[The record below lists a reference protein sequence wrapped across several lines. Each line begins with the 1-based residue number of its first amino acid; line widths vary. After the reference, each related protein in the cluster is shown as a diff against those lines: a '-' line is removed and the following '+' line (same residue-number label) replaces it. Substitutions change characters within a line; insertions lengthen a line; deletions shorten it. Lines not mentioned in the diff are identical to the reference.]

1 MSNSETNNTENNSIK
16 HITATV
22 IFEGSALNRD
32 EKIGGNILSIKKLK
46 IGNTVV
52 SFIGKPAIRHYLFE
66 TLRQAHGWKEAA
78 VKVDNK
84 VIQFDISKD
93 DILTSHELDAF
104 GYMYTISGQ
113 NSITRKA
120 PIGITK
126 AIGLNSYDGDISF
139 YANHDLVRRAQQQGL
154 NAAPNP
160 YNKEEH
166 VSFYKV
172 SFTIDAN
179 IFGQDEWIVDEKP
192 KYDNDNCELTIT
204 IQKPLE
210 TCLQN
215 VEIDDQDEEIGSYS
229 GKRYKKGDEKIIVDG
244 TEVRVST
251 SLMDKKTKKEKEETS
266 PLQFK
271 SAKKKNNITVIDYEE
286 EDGFYCF
293 NLSEEPKYNETQK
306 TLTLKLGA
314 QKAIKNLNKKSEDS
328 KDIYEYKQ
336 SGEEEKQNREPSA
349 ITVEPVGEKHKIIYK
364 LSDIEKKKRIKDILE
379 VIKDGMYAQS
389 SGEPNTLIPL
399 FLVAAAVKIPTP
411 IFHSYLNLTGSNDH
425 KTHEVTGLN
434 DALDNSWIEKNSNK
448 NIFIKGSERIKSRD
462 ISSENISTTWDGF
475 LKAAGLDSQS

>member
-46 IGNTVV
+46 TGNTVV

-78 VKVDNK
+78 VKVDNN

-93 DILTSHELDAF
+93 DILTSPELDAF
-104 GYMYTISGQ
+104 GYMYTISGE

-139 YANHDLVRRAQQQGL
+139 YANHDLVRRAQHQGL
-154 NAAPNP
+154 EAAPNP
-160 YNKEEH
+160 YTKEEH

-179 IFGQDEWIVDEKP
+179 ILGQDEWILNREPTYNKNEKA
-192 KYDNDNCELTIT
+192 L
-204 IQKPLE
+204 
-210 TCLQN
+210 
-215 VEIDDQDEEIGSYS
+215 
-229 GKRYKKGDEKIIVDG
+229 
-244 TEVRVST
+244 
-251 SLMDKKTKKEKEETS
+251 
-266 PLQFK
+266 
-271 SAKKKNNITVIDYEE
+271 
-286 EDGFYCF
+286 
-293 NLSEEPKYNETQK
+293 
-306 TLTLKLGA
+306 TLTLTNKKNGE
-314 QKAIKNLNKKSEDS
+314 KSIKNLDETTEDNKK
-328 KDIYEYKQ
+328 IYKSTQ
-336 SGEEEKQNREPSA
+336 NGESFT
-349 ITVEPVGEKHKIIYK
+349 IIVEPIGEKHKIIYK

-389 SGEPNTLIPL
+389 SGEPNTIIPL

-411 IFHSYLNLTGSNDH
+411 IFHSYLNLTSSNDH

-434 DALDNSWIEKNSNK
+434 DALDNSWIEKKSDNND
-448 NIFIKGSERIKSRD
+448 NNNIIFIKGSERIKSRD
-462 ISSENISTTWDGF
+462 ISSENISTTWDDF
-475 LKAAGLDSQS
+475 LKGAGLKS

>member
-46 IGNTVV
+46 TGNTVV

-78 VKVDNK
+78 VKVDNN

-93 DILTSHELDAF
+93 DILTSPELDAF
-104 GYMYTISGQ
+104 GYMYTISGE

-139 YANHDLVRRAQQQGL
+139 YANHDLVRRAQHQGL
-154 NAAPNP
+154 EAAPNP
-160 YNKEEH
+160 YTKEEH

-179 IFGQDEWIVDEKP
+179 ILGQDEWILNREPTYNKNEKA
-192 KYDNDNCELTIT
+192 L
-204 IQKPLE
+204 
-210 TCLQN
+210 
-215 VEIDDQDEEIGSYS
+215 
-229 GKRYKKGDEKIIVDG
+229 
-244 TEVRVST
+244 
-251 SLMDKKTKKEKEETS
+251 
-266 PLQFK
+266 
-271 SAKKKNNITVIDYEE
+271 
-286 EDGFYCF
+286 
-293 NLSEEPKYNETQK
+293 
-306 TLTLKLGA
+306 TLTLTNKKNGE
-314 QKAIKNLNKKSEDS
+314 KSIKNLDETTEDNKK
-328 KDIYEYKQ
+328 IYKSTQ
-336 SGEEEKQNREPSA
+336 NGESFT
-349 ITVEPVGEKHKIIYK
+349 IIVEPIGEKHKIIYK

-389 SGEPNTLIPL
+389 SGEPNTIIPL

-411 IFHSYLNLTGSNDH
+411 IFHSYLNLTSSNDH

-434 DALDNSWIEKNSNK
+434 DALDNSWIEKKSDNND
-448 NIFIKGSERIKSRD
+448 NNNIIFIKGSERIKSRD
-462 ISSENISTTWDGF
+462 ISSENISTTWDDF
-475 LKAAGLDSQS
+475 LKGAGLKSQS